1 MKRALALILIIML
14 TMSLCACQEI
24 LDEQEKAPVPSS
36 SVSVS
41 YDIVSGNLTRN
52 EGSET
57 VFNTEI
63 ATPIVTLKNHKASD
77 RINAQLNELLAAY
90 SEGSDAIKSTALAQ
104 FDSIDATAPYEYN
117 CSVSVARGDTSV
129 LNLIYDIYTYS
140 GGDHG
145 YTTRTARCF
154 DTQTGEQLKLEDI
167 TDDIDTLNE
176 FLYGY
181 ILNLAAGE
189 KYTFDGESIFFEDFT
204 AVIPELIAGDNWYFG
219 NEGLVV
225 YADPYSIA
233 SFVQGRIDFVIPY
246 SMLTGLVH
254 EKYLPDEY
262 EGENGMILAEIGE
275 SEDSELKTVAS
286 AIVDPD
292 GESILLSA
300 AETVYEVT
308 VSTVSGKEVFYR
320 NYLTTRQAVELN
332 TIIPDEGYDL
342 TVSYKLADGTVISR
356 GISRGEDEGSLMLVE
371 IPDTETPIDQ
381 SADIT

>member
-1 MKRALALILIIML
+1 MKKALALILAIML
-14 TMSLCACQEI
+14 MLSLCACQDI

-36 SVSVS
+36 SVSVN
-41 YDIVSGNLTRN
+41 YDIATGNLTRS

-77 RINAQLNELLAAY
+77 KINAKLNELLTAY
-90 SEGSDAIKSTALAQ
+90 NEGSDAIKSAALAQ
-104 FDSIDATAPYEYN
+104 FDSIDAAAPYEYN

-129 LNLIYDIYTYS
+129 LSLIYDIYTYS

-154 DTQTGEQLKLEDI
+154 DTQTGNQLLLEDI

-204 AVIPELIAGDNWYFG
+204 AIIPELIAGDNWYFADD
-219 NEGLVV
+219 GLVV

-246 SMLTGLVH
+246 SMLTGLVD

-262 EGENGMILAEIGE
+262 EGENGMILAEFGK

-286 AIVDPD
+286 ASIDPD
-292 GESILLSA
+292 GEGILLSA
-300 AETVYEVT
+300 EETVYEVT
-308 VSTVSGKEVFYR
+308 VSTVSGREVFYR
-320 NYLTTRQAVELN
+320 NYLTTRQAVEL
-332 TIIPDEGYDL
+332 TAIIPDEGYDL

-356 GISRGEDEGSLMLVE
+356 GISAGEEGSVMLVE
-371 IPDTETPIDQ
+371 IPVEQ
-381 SADIT
+381 SADAS